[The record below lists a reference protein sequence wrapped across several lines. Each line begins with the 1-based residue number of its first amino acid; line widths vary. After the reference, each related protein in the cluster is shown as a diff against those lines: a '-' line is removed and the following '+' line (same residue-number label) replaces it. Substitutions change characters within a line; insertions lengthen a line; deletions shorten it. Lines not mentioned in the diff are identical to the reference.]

1 MVKHQIIED
10 IINAL
15 IKIHIFEYSNAKDN
29 KLVDYSYKNH
39 YTTNAVIKNC
49 QGLCLHDYTYDIL
62 RDESYAS
69 IYEAVVKL
77 AKNYTEDEL
86 LLIYSDID
94 TKKQTITHQ
103 FLAGVYKTSVFSVK
117 SNLSGH
123 RRNRRNGKSG
133 MIPAFSFVEYI
144 EENLTNEITNEDQKL
159 DIVFFLQWFESNKSK
174 FLTKKQLLFLE
185 NPMTKTNKSIY
196 KKRIYE
202 NTIKAYKDEFNNC
215 ENDRRNL
222 LDSQVRILEKILDAE
237 DFASVY
243 LKYRNKAVVIDAVTD
258 MDNLEA
264 LRAFNLGYRDYE
276 RVIKPMRVALY
287 RKLGSIIALLDKSIQ

>member
-1 MVKHQIIED
+1 MVKQQIIED

-86 LLIYSDID
+86 LLIYSDIN

-103 FLAGVYKTSVFSVK
+103 FLTGVYKTSVFSVK
-117 SNLSGH
+117 AHLSGF
-123 RRNRRNGKSG
+123 RRDGRSG
-133 MIPAFSFVEYI
+133 MIPAFSFVEYL

-159 DIVFFLQWFESNKSK
+159 DIVFFLQWFETNKQN

-185 NPMTKTNKSIY
+185 NENMTKTNKSIY

-287 RKLGSIIALLDKSIQ
+287 RKLGSIITLLDKSIQ